1 MKSLDTL
8 KLKSLSISWSDL
20 SWSEGNFL
28 VSLAALT
35 VEIRSST
42 TLVFLSGE
50 LISYSATESWDISGV
65 LVFAVSANWLLLRRA
80 RPPPTVATRA
90 SVRRTRAGRRPWE
103 ASADMRTHEQ
113 EEE

>member
-8 KLKSLSISWSDL
+8 KLKSLSKSWSDL

-50 LISYSATESWDISGV
+50 LISYSATEIWDISGV
-65 LVFAVSANWLLLRRA
+65 LVFTASVEWLLLRRA
-80 RPPPTVATRA
+80 STPPTVASRA
-90 SVRRTRAGRRPWE
+90 SVRRRRAGRRP
-103 ASADMRTHEQ
+103 
-113 EEE
+113 